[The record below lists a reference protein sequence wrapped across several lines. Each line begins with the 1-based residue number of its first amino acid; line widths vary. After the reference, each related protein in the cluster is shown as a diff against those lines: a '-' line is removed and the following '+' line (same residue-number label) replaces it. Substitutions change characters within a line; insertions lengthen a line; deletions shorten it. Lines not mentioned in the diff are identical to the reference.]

1 MEHNLLVCKLVV
13 RDTFEHES
21 YTGTD
26 DILALVESG
35 SFVFDD
41 GSGLQS
47 VEPLEAVNF
56 KKGKLYN
63 RHITQKA
70 TIYLFRYRSEG
81 SIFEGGKVTFRDR
94 ERIRSTLELL
104 HLSDHCAHLDDFDCK
119 RALFADLVNQY
130 RLENAGQPANGGH
143 PDQLIEEAVAEI
155 KNNLHKK
162 LNLAELAGTYYLSYV
177 QFSRRFKAAIG
188 TTPQEYIAGLRLNKA
203 KTLLSD
209 TDLPIK
215 QVAIS
220 CGFGS
225 EYYFSNFFHKYC
237 RMPPTQYRIMIRT
250 TENA

>member
-13 RDTFEHES
+13 REMFDHES
-21 YTGTD
+21 YIGTD

-35 SFVFDD
+35 SFIFDD
-41 GSGLQS
+41 GSGMQR
-47 VEPLEAVNF
+47 VEALEAVNF
-56 KKGKLYN
+56 KKGKHYS
-63 RHITQKA
+63 RHITEKA
-70 TIYLFRYRSEG
+70 TIYLFRYRAEG
-81 SIFEGGKVTFRDR
+81 IIFDGGKVTFRDK

-119 RALFADLVNQY
+119 RALFADIVNQF
-130 RLENAGQPANGGH
+130 RLENAGQPTGAGH
-143 PDQLIEEAVAEI
+143 PDQLIEDAVAEI
-155 KNNLHKK
+155 KGSLHKK
-162 LNLAELAGTYYLSYV
+162 VNLAELAGNYYLSYV
-177 QFSRRFKAAIG
+177 QFSRRFKAATG

-215 QVAIS
+215 QVAQS

-225 EYYFSNFFHKYC
+225 EYYFSNFFRKYC
-237 RMPPTQYRIMIRT
+237 RMPPTQYRMMIRT

>member
-13 RDTFEHES
+13 RENFDHEV

-41 GSGLQS
+41 GSGLQR
-47 VEPLEAVNF
+47 VGPLEAVNF

-63 RHITQKA
+63 RHITEKA
-70 TIYLFRYRSEG
+70 TIYLFRYRTDG
-81 SIFEGGKVTFRDR
+81 SIFDGGKVVFRDR
-94 ERIRSTLELL
+94 ERIRSTLALL
-104 HLSDHCAHLDDFDCK
+104 HLSDHCAQLDDFDCK
-119 RALFADLVNQY
+119 RALFGDVVNQY
-130 RLENAGQPANGGH
+130 RLENAGQPANGVR
-143 PDQLIEEAVAEI
+143 DKLIESAVAEI
-155 KNNLHKK
+155 KGNLHKK
-162 LNLAELAGTYYLSYV
+162 LNLAELAATYYLSYV

-188 TTPQEYIAGLRLNKA
+188 TTPQEYIAGMRLNKA

-209 TDLPIK
+209 TDLPVK
-215 QVAIS
+215 QVAQN

-225 EYYFSNFFHKYC
+225 EYYFSNFFRRYC
-237 RMPPTQYRIMIRT
+237 HMSPSQYRIMIRT